1 MEEEAALCHRPV
13 CLDEGP
19 AIMRGGCSVV
29 ARGPKGGASGDW
41 ACAPGRGGR
50 TGLMRVAVVVHV
62 GREREKKLGRPSD
75 WLSTGGV
82 GRVLHSG
89 CDGGAGMTGFGE
101 CAGVQEG
108 RNGGMDIGSK

>member
-1 MEEEAALCHRPV
+1 MGV
-13 CLDEGP
+13 
-19 AIMRGGCSVV
+19 
-29 ARGPKGGASGDW
+29 
-41 ACAPGRGGR
+41 R
-50 TGLMRVAVVVHV
+50 TGARRKDRLTRVVVVVVHV